1 MVERHRQRL
10 PAILKFLEQRSIA
23 EREHWT
29 SPPSDLRRPNVPR
42 ITSAK
47 GSVYAT
53 AQRMASALA
62 DDDLPASADAS
73 VRAAT
78 PALRRRGGTT
88 IGTIM
93 LP

>member
-1 MVERHRQRL
+1 MSQAAFYRRTWALDLTAESSEASER
-10 PAILKFLEQRSIA
+10 
-23 EREHWT
+23 
-29 SPPSDLRRPNVPR
+29 PR
-42 ITSAK
+42 IAFDK

-62 DDDLPASADAS
+62 DDDLPAAADAS

-78 PALRRRGGTT
+78 PALRRRGGST
-88 IGTIM
+88 IGTIT

>member
-1 MVERHRQRL
+1 M
-10 PAILKFLEQRSIA
+10 
-23 EREHWT
+23 
-29 SPPSDLRRPNVPR
+29 PR

-62 DDDLPASADAS
+62 DDDLPTTADAS

>member
-1 MVERHRQRL
+1 M
-10 PAILKFLEQRSIA
+10 
-23 EREHWT
+23 
-29 SPPSDLRRPNVPR
+29 PR

-62 DDDLPASADAS
+62 DDDLPTTADAS
-73 VRAAT
+73 ARAAT